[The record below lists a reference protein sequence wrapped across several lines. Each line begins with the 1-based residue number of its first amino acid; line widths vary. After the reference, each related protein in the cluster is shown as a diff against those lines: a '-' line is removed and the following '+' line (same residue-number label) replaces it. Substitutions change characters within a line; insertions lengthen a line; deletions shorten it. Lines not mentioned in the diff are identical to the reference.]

1 VSFCE
6 ELAQMFTAHWGCGQQ
21 CSGGR
26 PARKKEKEKGNGGRG
41 DGVLILGPG
50 ARGKLSI
57 NIDEHHHEQNALCL
71 SRKETRSLVSEQ
83 SDAQC
88 SELPS

>member
-1 VSFCE
+1 LWAAV
-6 ELAQMFTAHWGCGQQ
+6 TGGQ
-21 CSGGR
+21 
-26 PARKKEKEKGNGGRG
+26 PARREKKGKGNGRR
-41 DGVLILGPG
+41 DEGVLIPGPG

-57 NIDEHHHEQNALCL
+57 NIDEHHHEQNALRL